1 MATPLTEEEKKL
13 ANAGIVNSGPS
24 PLTPEELALFNES
37 VTQEENNVA
46 PENEV
51 NLINS
56 ARHSAGG
63 TLSGAGDTFNLL
75 SAIPNAMRYVQSGGM
90 LPSIPDATNLLKKIP
105 VVGPA
110 FDEFS
115 QPLYSPEQI
124 EQNPQAKAANGFSL
138 EDLGEKR

>member
-56 ARHSAGG
+56 A
-63 TLSGAGDTFNLL
+63 
-75 SAIPNAMRYVQSGGM
+75 
-90 LPSIPDATNLLKKIP
+90 
-105 VVGPA
+105 
-110 FDEFS
+110 
-115 QPLYSPEQI
+115 
-124 EQNPQAKAANGFSL
+124 
-138 EDLGEKR
+138 